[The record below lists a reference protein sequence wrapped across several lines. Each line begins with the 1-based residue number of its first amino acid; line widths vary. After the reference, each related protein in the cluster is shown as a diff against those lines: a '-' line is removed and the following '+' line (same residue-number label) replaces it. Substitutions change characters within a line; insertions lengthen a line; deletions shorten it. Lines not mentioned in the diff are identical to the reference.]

1 MSKYP
6 RELVL
11 LQQQSR
17 RFTEVAFALMAL
29 ASLVLALALHHGGA
43 ALPLA
48 DEARSVMSWSF
59 LGLATLDAVLLLAWQ
74 HIGAWIA
81 GDA

>member
-1 MSKYP
+1 M
-6 RELVL
+6 L

-29 ASLVLALALHHGGA
+29 ASLVIALGLHHGSA
-43 ALPLA
+43 VLPLA
-48 DEARSVMSWSF
+48 DEARRIISWCF
-59 LGLATLDAVLLLAWQ
+59 LGLAALDAALLLAWQ
-74 HIGAWIA
+74 HIGSWIV